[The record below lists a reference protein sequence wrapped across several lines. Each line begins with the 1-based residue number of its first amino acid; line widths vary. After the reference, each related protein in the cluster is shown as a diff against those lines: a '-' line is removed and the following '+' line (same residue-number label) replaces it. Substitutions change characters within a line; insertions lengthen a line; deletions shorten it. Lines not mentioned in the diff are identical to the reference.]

1 MNASQRKTRSNSLAT
16 RGKQIK
22 SIKSISH
29 PPAEHMSLPVKYAP
43 HLILCLTISIL
54 KMRIILFI
62 HIPHS
67 LRCYSTFL
75 GILTPR
81 FPGGSLE
88 KNPPATSG
96 DLGSNPDLGRSP
108 GGGHGN
114 PLHCFCPMDR
124 GAQRAIY
131 SPRGHKSDLVTGFHL
146 PFLLYPF
153 LSPL

>member
-1 MNASQRKTRSNSLAT
+1 
-16 RGKQIK
+16 
-22 SIKSISH
+22 
-29 PPAEHMSLPVKYAP
+29 MSLPVKYAS
-43 HLILCLTISIL
+43 HLTLCLTVSIL

-67 LRCYSTFL
+67 LRCYSTSL
-75 GILTPR
+75 GILIPR
-81 FPGGSLE
+81 LPAGSVG

-96 DLGSNPDLGRSP
+96 NLGSNPDLGRSP

-114 PLHCFCPMDR
+114 PLHRFCLENPMDR
-124 GAQRAIY
+124 GAQWAIY